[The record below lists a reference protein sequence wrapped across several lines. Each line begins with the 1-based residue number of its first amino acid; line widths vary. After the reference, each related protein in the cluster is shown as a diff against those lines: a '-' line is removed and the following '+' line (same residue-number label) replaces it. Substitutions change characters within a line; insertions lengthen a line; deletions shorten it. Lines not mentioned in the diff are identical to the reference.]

1 MGITWQERLLS
12 PLGRGSEWIN
22 EWMNERVNVWSDG
35 TLKIEKRRISEELLT
50 PKSSGLVCC
59 CRQVSDR
66 FVTTKSGFKSS
77 WRSYHLLITVTVS
90 FNSLSTLTERQNHLR
105 NTCPSLQPVKAE
117 LVVFDQSETSRFSG
131 VPTKPPNDSNGFVL
145 YIQLYFV
152 LVSYLWII
160 TSISNY
166 LYIWLTGSSK
176 SK

>member
-22 EWMNERVNVWSDG
+22 EWMNERVNVCKWRD
-35 TLKIEKRRISEELLT
+35 LKNRKKEDQWRTADSEEF
-50 PKSSGLVCC
+50 
-59 CRQVSDR
+59 R
-66 FVTTKSGFKSS
+66 SGFAAADKFLTGLWQQSQGLS
-77 WRSYHLLITVTVS
+77 PAYHLLITVTVS
-90 FNSLSTLTERQNHLR
+90 FNSLSTLTERQNYLR